1 MKAVQVNA
9 FGPIAQA
16 SFTDVADPVAKERE
30 VVIAVEVA
38 EVNYP
43 DILMM
48 EGNYQVKPPLP
59 FAPGKGAAG
68 RVVALGAGISDLK
81 VGQRVAAQLEYG
93 AFAETI
99 SVCRSLCY
107 PVPDGVDI
115 QSACAA
121 VLTYQTAWF
130 ALTDRGLM
138 QPGES
143 VLVLGAGGGVGIA
156 AIHLAKALGAGKVIA
171 GTRGTAKAELVRQAG
186 ADHVVDLAMA
196 NLRDGLRA
204 EIHALTEGRGIDVTI
219 DPVGGVVFEP
229 ALRALAWRGRHIV
242 IGFTGG
248 DIPVARTNY
257 LLVRN
262 ISVCGLQGSDYRD
275 RWPEACATVQ
285 ARIFDFIE
293 DGMFKP
299 EVSVVLPMSRF
310 VDALE
315 MLRRGEAQG
324 KILLAPDVA

>member
-1 MKAVQVNA
+1 MKAVQVSE
-9 FGPIAQA
+9 FGPVGQA
-16 SFTDVADPVAKERE
+16 VLADVADPVAKAGE
-30 VVIAVEVA
+30 VVIGVEVA
-38 EVNYP
+38 EANYP
-43 DILMM
+43 DLLMM
-48 EGNYQVKPPLP
+48 EGRYQIKPPLP
-59 FAPGKGAAG
+59 FTPGKGAAG
-68 RVVALGAGISDLK
+68 RVIALGAGISDLK
-81 VGQRVAAQLEYG
+81 IGQRVAAQLEYG
-93 AFAETI
+93 AFADKI
-99 SVCRSLCY
+99 SVRRSLCY

-115 QSACAA
+115 RDACAS

-130 ALTDRGLM
+130 ALTDSAAM
-138 QPGES
+138 QPGET

-186 ADHVVDLAMA
+186 ADHVVDLSMTD
-196 NLRDGLRA
+196 LRDGLRA
-204 EIHALTEGRGIDVTI
+204 AIHAVTDGRGVDVTI
-219 DPVGGVVFEP
+219 DPVGGPVFEP
-229 ALRALAWRGRHIV
+229 SLRAMAWRGRHII

-275 RWPEACATVQ
+275 RWPEACAEAQ
-285 ARIFDFIE
+285 AKIFSFIE
-293 DGMFKP
+293 QGLFTP
-299 EVSVVLPMSRF
+299 EIGDVLPMSRF

-324 KILLAPDVA
+324 KILLTPDEG